1 MFWSY
6 FLLLTNNKRFFS
18 YAEQTFSKQWHTI
31 VLYSLND
38 HLIGT
43 WNTCIKIIIT
53 IVDYRL
59 VRFLYQI
66 TRHWKISRMKVITLY
81 FSEKTFLSRYPNR
94 HQWRWLELAR
104 FSEEETR
111 DAFLKKDFLSRALIL
126 WQQRRRNKA

>member
-18 YAEQTFSKQWHTI
+18 YAEQTFSKQWHTF

-43 WNTCIKIIIT
+43 WNTCT
-53 IVDYRL
+53 NC
-59 VRFLYQI
+59 YQNCKLMI
-66 TRHWKISRMKVITLY
+66 GPFYQNTRHWKISRMKVITLY
-81 FSEKTFLSRYPNR
+81 FSEKNFLSRYPNR

-104 FSEEETR
+104 FLEEETR